1 MYSPSTTSVVAGD
14 FLGLGAPQVVA
25 AWGCGAYGYNWGHA
39 LAAFS
44 VSGSTITRTDLG
56 ASPNSGK
63 SMAAADLDFDGRTD
77 LALSTRTADVLVY
90 RSTSITSGPSVAI
103 PVNTG
108 SPTVSNPRTGRIAFG
123 DLDGDGKLDL
133 VVTTSYW
140 AIDPSGSQYYPYSL
154 SYDYGSSTVSD
165 FYGNG
170 GSMGVAYY
178 LNTSN

>member
-1 MYSPSTTSVVAGD
+1 M
-14 FLGLGAPQVVA
+14 
-25 AWGCGAYGYNWGHA
+25 
-39 LAAFS
+39 
-44 VSGSTITRTDLG
+44 
-56 ASPNSGK
+56 
-63 SMAAADLDFDGRTD
+63 
-77 LALSTRTADVLVY
+77 VY
-90 RSTSITSGPSVAI
+90 RATSITAGPTATLA
-103 PVNTG
+103 VNTG
-108 SPTVSNPRTGRIAFG
+108 SPTVSSPRTGRVAYG

-140 AIDPSGSQYYPYSL
+140 AIDPSGSQYYPYAL